1 MQCTTFTTNLPK
13 ITIPM
18 MMSDSTFDKLVADLV
33 REINDHPHHDELL
46 SLIIEQLI
54 DDECV

>member
-1 MQCTTFTTNLPK
+1 
-13 ITIPM
+13 M

-33 REINDHPHHDELL
+33 REISDHPHCDELL

-54 DDECV
+54 DDESV

>member
-1 MQCTTFTTNLPK
+1 
-13 ITIPM
+13 M

-54 DDECV
+54 DDGCV

>member
-1 MQCTTFTTNLPK
+1 
-13 ITIPM
+13 M

-33 REINDHPHHDELL
+33 CEVSNHPHFDELL

>member
-13 ITIPM
+13 ITILM